1 MVIINNLFLKKKK
14 NELHFFIML
23 FLRRIIK
30 IADLNVIILIYIK
43 RKKKKKKIHIF
54 FVTCVKGLI
63 GEIKDKI
70 FFLKMAKK
78 SKKSAGDNINAKL
91 QLVMKSGKYQFG
103 RKSCL
108 KALRT
113 GKGI

>member
-63 GEIKDKI
+63 GEIKDKKILKNLKNKKI
-70 FFLKMAKK
+70 FYNSNFLIKRIKIFK
-78 SKKSAGDNINAKL
+78 IGL
-91 QLVMKSGKYQFG
+91 YFHL
-103 RKSCL
+103 
-108 KALRT
+108 
-113 GKGI
+113 

>member
-14 NELHFFIML
+14 NELHFFIM
-23 FLRRIIK
+23 RIIK

-63 GEIKDKI
+63 GEIKDKSIINYIKNKIRYLYSFI
-70 FFLKMAKK
+70 FN
-78 SKKSAGDNINAKL
+78 SAHI
-91 QLVMKSGKYQFG
+91 
-103 RKSCL
+103 
-108 KALRT
+108 T
-113 GKGI
+113 